1 MERYHY
7 FASSVRQ
14 FSSGMKSLSEMK
26 KDERESDGILAT
38 ILNVLKRAHEMF
50 FDPVSL
56 ISSFTQ
62 LVKFLLKFL
71 WNNIG
76 VQLW

>member
-7 FASSVRQ
+7 FTSSVRQ
-14 FSSGMKSLSEMK
+14 FSAGMKSLSEMK

-56 ISSFTQ
+56 TASLNHDLCQ
-62 LVKFLLKFL
+62 NPV
-71 WNNIG
+71 
-76 VQLW
+76 

>member
-14 FSSGMKSLSEMK
+14 FSAGMKSLSEMK

-38 ILNVLKRAHEMF
+38 ILKVLKRAHEMF

-56 ISSFTQ
+56 IVSLNHNLYHFFMSSQ
-62 LVKFLLKFL
+62 
-71 WNNIG
+71 WNTIASI
-76 VQLW
+76 